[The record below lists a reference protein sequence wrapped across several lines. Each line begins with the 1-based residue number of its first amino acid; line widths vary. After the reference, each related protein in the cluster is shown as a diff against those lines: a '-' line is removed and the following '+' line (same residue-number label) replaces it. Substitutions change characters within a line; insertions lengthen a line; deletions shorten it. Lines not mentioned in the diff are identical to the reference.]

1 MDTLAGSAILGFES
15 EAERTLDCIPMR
27 VRMKLDLCGL
37 KLSLAQWCG
46 LPIAV
51 RRILLEEPCDTA
63 RDVRRAREYL
73 VRAVEAHGLDALPV
87 VHVDRAAWSA
97 GSDVPS
103 CVVSAMAASNLG
115 HMGAPTW
122 RRLDDLQR
130 FALMKLSRPGH
141 TRNLP
146 AALEE
151 FGLR

>member
-1 MDTLAGSAILGFES
+1 MDALAGSAILGFES

-37 KLSLAQWCG
+37 KLSLEQWCR

-51 RRILLEEPCDTA
+51 RRILLEEPCGTA
-63 RDVRRAREYL
+63 CEIRRAREYL
-73 VRAVEAHGLDALPV
+73 MRTAEAHGLDALPV
-87 VHVDRAAWSA
+87 VQVDRASWSA
-97 GSDVPS
+97 ASDVPS
-103 CVVSAMAASNLG
+103 CVVSAMAATDLG
-115 HMGAPTW
+115 PMGARTW

-130 FALMKLSRPGH
+130 FALLKLSRPGH
-141 TRNLP
+141 TRNLR